1 MRDIIDHRTALIC
14 RIGDAGRPA
23 SAILNGMTFH
33 FPDGAFDRYDQ
44 APDSEFY
51 ATPRLVT
58 HIDDFAIGAVGEAYR
73 RFLPPGGEYLDLMSS
88 WVSHFPA
95 DFEIGKLV
103 GHGMNEAELKANPKL
118 SEYFVQD
125 LNLDPVLPLADD
137 RFDGVVICVSVQY
150 LTRPVE
156 VFREIARVLKPGAPL
171 IVTFSNRCFPTK
183 AVRLWQSLNDH
194 DHGRLVA
201 LYCEQAGG
209 FDEPNLY
216 DLSPQRTLAGVG
228 PDPELR
234 RKVSSGEIA
243 SDPLFATVARKKAD
257 AA

>member
-1 MRDIIDHRTALIC
+1 MRN
-14 RIGDAGRPA
+14 G
-23 SAILNGMTFH
+23 SAILIVMTFQ
-33 FPDGAFDRYDQ
+33 FPDGAFERVDE
-44 APDSEFY
+44 APDGEFY
-51 ATPRLVT
+51 QTPRLVT
-58 HIDDFAIGAVGEAYR
+58 HIDDFAVGAVGEAYR
-73 RFLPPGGEYLDLMSS
+73 RFLQPGGEYLDLMSS

-103 GHGMNEAELKANPKL
+103 GHGMNEVELKRNPRL
-118 SEYFVQD
+118 SEYFLQD
-125 LNLDPVLPLADD
+125 LNLEPKLPLEDN

-156 VFREIARVLKPGAPL
+156 VFAEIARVLKPGAPL
-171 IVTFSNRCFPTK
+171 VVTFSNRCFPTK
-183 AVRLWQSLNDH
+183 AVRLWQSLGDH

-209 FDEPNLY
+209 FHEPNLY

-234 RKVSSGEIA
+234 RRISSGEIR
-243 SDPLFATVARKKAD
+243 SDPLFAVIARKKAD